1 MNPTKKFIAR
11 KQELFSKITE
21 LINAEGYE
29 NITIRG
35 ICKNLD
41 ISTGT
46 FYHYFSEKGD
56 LAWALFSDIDDFFS
70 NEVLSQ
76 FKEDEVENLKL
87 FCTCYGKYNIRN
99 GVETSRCIN
108 MAPLKNNSVNY
119 LDENRKIFKVL
130 KDLLIRGVEK
140 KQFNSSI
147 DPEETARMLMVLLRG
162 YSSDWAKHDGN
173 YDLVSSIEKFIVL
186 FSKSLTLNPQ

>member
-1 MNPTKKFIAR
+1 
-11 KQELFSKITE
+11 
-21 LINAEGYE
+21 
-29 NITIRG
+29 
-35 ICKNLD
+35 
-41 ISTGT
+41 
-46 FYHYFSEKGD
+46 
-56 LAWALFSDIDDFFS
+56 
-70 NEVLSQ
+70 
-76 FKEDEVENLKL
+76 
-87 FCTCYGKYNIRN
+87 
-99 GVETSRCIN
+99 